1 MKKTLLTFLFLA
13 VGVMPALAANAP
25 RLQPKIL
32 LIDRQAILRM
42 SKVGQ
47 DVQRQIAAYTRRVKA
62 EIAGQQKSLAAEADK
77 LQQQVAILAA
87 NVKAKR
93 IKAFEDKQAGM
104 RASAERKEQMIQG
117 GMLKAQQTIAQA
129 IEPILRNLMK
139 QRGANIILDRSAV
152 VYASPDLVK
161 ALDITVPA
169 IEELN
174 KKLPKLKVSLVA
186 PPSPRKK

>member
-1 MKKTLLTFLFLA
+1 MKKTLLAFLFLA
-13 VGVMPALAANAP
+13 MGAMPALAANPP

-47 DVQRQIAAYTRRVKA
+47 DVQRQIAAYSNKVKA
-62 EIAGQQKSLAAEADK
+62 EVAGQQKSLAAEADK

-87 NVKAKR
+87 DVKAKR
-93 IKAFEDKQAGM
+93 IKAFENKQAGM

-117 GMLKAQQTIAQA
+117 GMIKAQQTIAQA
-129 IEPILRNLMK
+129 LEPILQGLMK
-139 QRGANIILDRSAV
+139 QRGANMILDRNAV
-152 VYASPDLVK
+152 VYASPEAVK
-161 ALDITVPA
+161 ALDITVQA
-169 IEELN
+169 IGELN

-186 PPSPRKK
+186 PPSGRKK